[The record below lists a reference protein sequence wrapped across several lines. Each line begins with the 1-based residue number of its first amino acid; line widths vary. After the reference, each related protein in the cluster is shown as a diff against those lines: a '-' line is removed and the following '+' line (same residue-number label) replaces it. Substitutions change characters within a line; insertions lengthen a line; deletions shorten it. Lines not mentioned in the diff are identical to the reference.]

1 MTRCIFAAGKALGQS
16 GNGFSNQDYINI
28 RNSMLSG
35 NLDRDFFNNMREFSR
50 ERLISADLATERYYN
65 AADMAFINSF
75 EFAPYFLGNDGQ
87 TAKQYFDD
95 LQRDT
100 ESDFNYYQWANS
112 SYDGASPRANAN
124 IETLSR
130 SNEDRVKWI
139 EAPSGTKFNVQKE
152 DGTYV
157 IMTKQ

>member
-1 MTRCIFAAGKALGQS
+1 
-16 GNGFSNQDYINI
+16 
-28 RNSMLSG
+28 
-35 NLDRDFFNNMREFSR
+35 
-50 ERLISADLATERYYN
+50 LISADLATERYYN